1 MKFALKGRVNNTH
14 LPISKPLL
22 PLFEAIANSLDSI
35 EEAGALPGSFIKIG
49 VDREEEMDMGQKP
62 LGRVLGF
69 RVYDNGIGFIEDNF
83 NSFETSDSLLKQ
95 QRGGKGLGRLL
106 WLKAFSSVRVES
118 VYREKGQWYHRTF
131 GFRLSDDGIHD
142 SELKNLTGEQERST
156 CITLDGYLNPYSSQ
170 CPKKLDT
177 LAEKI
182 IEHCLMY
189 LLRDDCPQIFISDD
203 TDEIDLKK
211 YMQEKLVTGGETD
224 IVNLK
229 GQKFTLKHFR
239 IYEVE
244 RNLHRVHFCAHNR
257 EVSQYTIPQVPK
269 VIPDESG
276 KDFVYIGYLSSPYL
290 DNNVDNQRV
299 RFTIEDT
306 PTLDFP
312 DRPSKQEIED
322 IIDSRVFKYLEESLV
337 PLREK
342 NHQRIV
348 EYISRQAPKY
358 RALLNH
364 CQNELRQIQPGLT
377 DRELELALHKI
388 NRDFEMRIRVDTDA
402 LLNADIDIVG
412 KDEYQTKYSALLVK
426 CSDIGKSNLA
436 EYIVHRRTMLDLL
449 EKRIS
454 MGEEGSFDRENAVH
468 SVIFPLKK
476 TSNEINFS
484 DHNLWMVDERLS
496 YHSFLASDV
505 PLDQQTEQIEVPSR
519 HRPDIIV
526 YNRPL
531 AFVEDERPFSSVV
544 IIEFKRPGRND
555 YTKDDNPINQIY
567 GYIEDLQTGRCRDN
581 KGQLVQLKNG
591 VPFFGY
597 VISDITPKILEF
609 CKKGDL
615 KPTPDERGYF
625 GYNSNYNAY
634 IEVISY
640 NKLID
645 DTKKR
650 NRVLFDK
657 LFSPTVC

>member
-1 MKFALKGRVNNTH
+1 MKFALIGRVKNTH

-22 PLFEAIANSLDSI
+22 PLFEAIANSLDAI
-35 EEAGALPGSFIKIG
+35 EEVGSSAESYIKIE

-62 LGRVLGF
+62 LGRVIGF
-69 RVYDNGIGFIEDNF
+69 RVYDNGVGFTEANY

-118 VYREKGQWYHRTF
+118 VYYEKGQWFQRIF
-131 GFRLSDDGIHD
+131 GFRLSDDGIYD
-142 SELKNLTGEQERST
+142 SELRNLQGQHERST
-156 CITLDGYLNPYSSQ
+156 CITLDSYVSPYSSQ

-177 LAEKI
+177 IAEKI

-189 LLRDDCPQIFISDD
+189 LLRDDCPHMSISDGI
-203 TDEIDLKK
+203 DEINLKQ
-211 YMQEKLVTGGETD
+211 YMKEKLVSGGETET
-224 IVNLK
+224 INYK
-229 GQKFTLKHFR
+229 GQTFTLKHFR

-244 RNLHRVHFCAHNR
+244 QNKHRVHFCAHNR
-257 EVSQYTIPQVPK
+257 EVSPYTIPQVPK
-269 VIPDESG
+269 IIPDESG
-276 KDFVYIGYLSSPYL
+276 KDFVYMGYLTSSYL

-306 PTLDFP
+306 PTIDFP
-312 DRPSKQEIED
+312 DRPSMQEIED
-322 IIDSRVFKYLEESLV
+322 IVDSNVLKYLEASLV

-348 EYISRQAPKY
+348 DYISRQAPKY

-364 CQNELRQIQPGLT
+364 CQNELRQIPPGLS
-377 DRELELALHKI
+377 DKELELALHKI
-388 NRDFEMRIRVDTDA
+388 GRDFEMKIRIDTDA
-402 LLNADIDIVG
+402 LLNADIESVG
-412 KDEYQTKYSALLVK
+412 KDEYKSKYSALLVQ

-454 MGEEGSFDRENAVH
+454 MGEEGSFDREDAVH

-476 TSNEINFS
+476 TSNEINFG
-484 DHNLWMVDERLS
+484 DHNLWMIDERLS

-505 PLDQQTEQIEVPSR
+505 PLDQQTEQIEVNSK

-544 IIEFKRPGRND
+544 IIEFKRPGRKD
-555 YTKDDNPINQIY
+555 YSKDENPINQIY
-567 GYIEDLQTGRCRDN
+567 GYIEDLQSGKCRDN

-591 VPFFGY
+591 TPFFGY
-597 VISDITPKILEF
+597 VVSDITPKILEF

-615 KPTPDERGYF
+615 KPTPDESGYF

-657 LFSPTVC
+657 LFSPTIC